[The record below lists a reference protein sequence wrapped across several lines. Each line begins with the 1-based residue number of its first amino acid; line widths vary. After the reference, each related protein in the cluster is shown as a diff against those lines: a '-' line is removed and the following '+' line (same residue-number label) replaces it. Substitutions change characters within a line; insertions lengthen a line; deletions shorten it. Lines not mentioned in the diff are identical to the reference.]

1 MQAIILV
8 LGAKI
13 LINLHQPL
21 SLFFGAQ
28 YLEHF
33 LPVAKNIVF
42 HKTKQFV
49 IAGFL
54 AGLKEGVESL
64 FQIYEL
70 SCPRK
75 YKTDGQ
81 ANVNDNFPGPRRA
94 DKLLVLRKGF
104 PIRSVM
110 VCPVI
115 ICGHTK
121 EIVKGIESFFI
132 RNFTSGR
139 CENLLI
145 GPHEVCKH
153 SCFFVTNDQMGQAR
167 KPPVRIIGRT
177 DRAETPS
184 FFVRGERGTRSR

>member
-8 LGAKI
+8 LGAKT

-145 GPHEVCKH
+145 GPHEVCEH
-153 SCFFVTNDQMGQAR
+153 ARFFMTTDQVSQAR
-167 KPPVRIIGRT
+167 QPPVRVIGRT
-177 DRAETPS
+177 DRAETPVL
-184 FFVRGERGTRSR
+184 FRQG

>member
-21 SLFFGAQ
+21 SLFFGVQ

-33 LPVAKNIVF
+33 LPVAKNTVF

-145 GPHEVCKH
+145 GPHEVCEH
-153 SCFFVTNDQMGQAR
+153 ARFFMTTYQVSQAR
-167 KPPVRIIGRT
+167 QPPVRVIGRT
-177 DRAETPS
+177 DRAETPVL
-184 FFVRGERGTRSR
+184 FRQG

>member
-33 LPVAKNIVF
+33 LPVAKNTVF

-81 ANVNDNFPGPRRA
+81 ANVNDNLPGPSRQVIGVA
-94 DKLLVLRKGF
+94 EGF
-104 PIRSVM
+104 SHPECNGLPSNHLW
-110 VCPVI
+110 P
-115 ICGHTK
+115 HK
-121 EIVKGIESFFI
+121 
-132 RNFTSGR
+132 RNR
-139 CENLLI
+139 
-145 GPHEVCKH
+145 
-153 SCFFVTNDQMGQAR
+153 
-167 KPPVRIIGRT
+167 
-177 DRAETPS
+177 
-184 FFVRGERGTRSR
+184 